1 MNLNSIGPSYIN
13 RKVKMTKEEM
23 QEYREGLEA
32 MTTDE
37 LIDII
42 IDQDQRLTIYEEKER
57 KDLKQGKAL

>member
-1 MNLNSIGPSYIN
+1 
-13 RKVKMTKEEM
+13 MTKEEM

-42 IDQDQRLTIYEEKER
+42 IDQDQRLTIYENKER
-57 KDLKQGKAL
+57 ENWKQGKAL

>member
-1 MNLNSIGPSYIN
+1 
-13 RKVKMTKEEM
+13 MTKEEM

-42 IDQDQRLTIYEEKER
+42 IDQDQTLEKFYKKER
-57 KDLKQGKAL
+57 ENWKQGKAL

>member
-1 MNLNSIGPSYIN
+1 
-13 RKVKMTKEEM
+13 MTKKEM
-23 QEYREGLEA
+23 QEYREGLKA

-42 IDQDQRLTIYEEKER
+42 IDQDQRLTIYENKER

>member
-13 RKVKMTKEEM
+13 RKAKMTKEEM
-23 QEYREGLEA
+23 QEYREGLKA

-42 IDQDQRLTIYEEKER
+42 IDQDQRLTIYENKER

>member
-1 MNLNSIGPSYIN
+1 MSYIN
-13 RKVKMTKEEM
+13 RKAKMTKEEM
-23 QEYREGLEA
+23 QEYREGLKA

-42 IDQDQRLTIYEEKER
+42 IDQDQRLTIYENKER